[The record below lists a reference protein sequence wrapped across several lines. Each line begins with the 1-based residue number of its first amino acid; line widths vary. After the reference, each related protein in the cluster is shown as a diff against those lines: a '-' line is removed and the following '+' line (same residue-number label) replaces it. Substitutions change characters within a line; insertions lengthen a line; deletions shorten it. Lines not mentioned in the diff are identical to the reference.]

1 MANYEISNIQMR
13 VFNHISNFEEELLST
28 RISFNLQESRAPVNI
43 VESITTILQNSESL
57 NLNGGFQILAFQP
70 SCKYNINSNN
80 TYMYVFSIMRISI
93 AYCLWLQC
101 TMAALIVWC

>member
-70 SCKYNINSNN
+70 SCKYNTNSNSVC
-80 TYMYVFSIMRISI
+80 M
-93 AYCLWLQC
+93 CLVL
-101 TMAALIVWC
+101 